1 MSQEQFLQAVKL
13 LFCVG
18 TTGRAVLEELRKTHA
33 RPFAPDPYR
42 TAYNLGAAELVNQ
55 LLEMADE

>member
-1 MSQEQFLQAVKL
+1 MNEKEFAESVRL
-13 LFCVG
+13 LFGVG
-18 TTGRAVLEELRKTHA
+18 TTGRAILEELRSRNA

>member
-18 TTGRAVLEELRKTHA
+18 TTGRALLDDLRKTYA
-33 RPFAPDPYR
+33 RPFTNDPYK
-42 TAYNLGAAELVNQ
+42 TAFNLGAQDLIHMLMEI
-55 LLEMADE
+55 ADE